1 MHMSGLRVGFI
12 GLGSMGGAQGRCLAN
27 SGFDLAVFDVH
38 PPTLQAFAQSARLA
52 ASVAELGRSADVV
65 GVCVRDDA
73 QVRETL
79 EGPDG
84 LLANMRPGTIVLV
97 HSTVSPETVHALAA
111 QAAARGIELL
121 DAAVSRTRMN
131 ASGPFVAVMAGGDAA
146 ALERARPVLDAY
158 ATDVFHAGPVGAGV
172 AMKIVNNLVTWSGIV
187 TAAQAFRL
195 AAAGGVDL
203 AVLQALMS
211 ANGNLTPVTRAFSAR
226 FTGAATD
233 RAFQESQAGIGDKD
247 LQLAA
252 EFARA
257 VGADVPVAEQARSYL
272 PTAMLG
278 D

>member
-1 MHMSGLRVGFI
+1 MSGIRVGFI
-12 GLGSMGGAQGRCLAN
+12 GLGSMGGAQARCLAA

-52 ASVAELGRSADVV
+52 ASLVELGRDADVV

-84 LLANMRPGTIVLV
+84 LLASMRPGTIVLV

-131 ASGPFVAVMAGGDAA
+131 ASGPFVAVMAGGSAA

-211 ANGNLTPVTRAFSAR
+211 ANGNLTPVTKAFSAR

-257 VGADVPVAEQARSYL
+257 VGAEVPVAEQARSYL

>member
-12 GLGSMGGAQGRCLAN
+12 GLGSMGGAQARCLAN

>member
-12 GLGSMGGAQGRCLAN
+12 GLGSMGGAQARCLAN

-226 FTGAATD
+226 VTGAATD

>member
-12 GLGSMGGAQGRCLAN
+12 GLGSMGGAQARCLAN

-131 ASGPFVAVMAGGDAA
+131 ASGPFVAVMAGGSAA

>member
-1 MHMSGLRVGFI
+1 MSALRVGFI
-12 GLGSMGGAQGRCLAN
+12 GLGSMGGAQARCLAD

-38 PPTLQAFAQSARLA
+38 PPNLQAFAQSARLA
-52 ASVAELGRSADVV
+52 ASVAELGRSADVA

-84 LLANMRPGTIVLV
+84 LLASMRPGTIVLV

-111 QAAARGIELL
+111 EASARGIELL

-131 ASGPFVAVMAGGDAA
+131 ASGPFVAVMAGGSAA

-211 ANGNLTPVTRAFSAR
+211 ANGNLTPVTKAFSAR

>member
-1 MHMSGLRVGFI
+1 MSGLRVGFI
-12 GLGSMGGAQGRCLAN
+12 GLGSMGGAQARCLAN

-211 ANGNLTPVTRAFSAR
+211 ANGNLTPVTKAFSAR

-233 RAFQESQAGIGDKD
+233 RAFQQSQAGIGDKD

>member
-12 GLGSMGGAQGRCLAN
+12 GLGSMGGAQARCLAN

-97 HSTVSPETVHALAA
+97 HSTVSAETVHALAA

-131 ASGPFVAVMAGGDAA
+131 ASGPFVAVMAGGSAA

-257 VGADVPVAEQARSYL
+257 VGAEVPVAEQARSYL

>member
-1 MHMSGLRVGFI
+1 MSGLRVGFI
-12 GLGSMGGAQGRCLAN
+12 GLGSMGGAQARCLAN

>member
-12 GLGSMGGAQGRCLAN
+12 GLGSMGGAQARCLAN
-27 SGFDLAVFDVH
+27 SGFDLAVCDVH
-38 PPTLQAFAQSARLA
+38 PQTLQAFAQSARLA
-52 ASVAELGRSADVV
+52 ASVAELGRHADVV
-65 GVCVRDDA
+65 GFCVRDDA

-84 LLANMRPGTIVLV
+84 LLASMRPGTIVLV

-131 ASGPFVAVMAGGDAA
+131 ASGPFVAVMAGGSAA

-211 ANGNLTPVTRAFSAR
+211 ANGNLTPVTKAFSAR

-257 VGADVPVAEQARSYL
+257 VGAEVPVAEQARSYL

>member
-12 GLGSMGGAQGRCLAN
+12 GLGSMGGAQARCLAN

-79 EGPDG
+79 EGRDG
-84 LLANMRPGTIVLV
+84 LLASMRPGTIVLV

-131 ASGPFVAVMAGGDAA
+131 ASGPFVAVMAGGSAA

>member
-12 GLGSMGGAQGRCLAN
+12 GLGSMGGAQARCLAN

-97 HSTVSPETVHALAA
+97 HSTVSAETVHALAA

-131 ASGPFVAVMAGGDAA
+131 ASGPFVAVMAGGSAA

>member
-12 GLGSMGGAQGRCLAN
+12 GLGSMGGAQARCLAN

-97 HSTVSPETVHALAA
+97 HSTVSAETVHALAA